1 MKPGITE
8 ISYDGGSI
16 AWLTMPPSADATLLI
31 RNAQVLLSDGNF
43 QSADVWIEGGVIRE
57 IGPNLE
63 RDADTVIEANQL
75 TLLPGVIDPQVHFRE
90 PGLEHKEDL
99 TTASR
104 ACARGGVT
112 SFLEMPNTKP
122 LTINQDALNDKL
134 TRAAQK
140 SFVNFGFFIGAT
152 AENLPDLQTATPT
165 PGIKIFMG
173 SMHGDLLVDQE
184 AALDRI
190 FATGTRLIAVHAEDQ
205 ARIAQRRQ
213 EFAGSTDPAI
223 HSVIQDNQAA
233 LNATQLAL
241 KLSKKYQRRLHI
253 LHLSTAEEAELLRH
267 DKPAWV
273 TAEVTPQ
280 HLLLNTGDYEKLG
293 SLIQMNPPIRNVHD
307 NAVLWQALQ
316 DGVIDFIATDHAPHT
331 LAEKGMANAANPADE
346 EATSTTVFLEPAK
359 VPSGMPGVE
368 TSLPLML
375 TQAMQGRCSVAQ
387 VSHWMSTAVA
397 KAYGIVGKGA
407 IASGYDA
414 DLVLVDL
421 DKYHP
426 VLREELQTKCG
437 WSPFEGWNL
446 TGWPVMTIVGGQVV
460 YNRGQFNGQ
469 VRGRALMFNT

>member
-1 MKPGITE
+1 LIGQI
-8 ISYDGGSI
+8 GS
-16 AWLTMPPSADATLLI
+16 
-31 RNAQVLLSDGNF
+31 
-43 QSADVWIEGGVIRE
+43 
-57 IGPNLE
+57 NLD
-63 RDADTVIEANQL
+63 RSADTVIEANHL

-122 LTINQDALNDKL
+122 LTINQAALNDKL

-140 SFVNFGFFIGAT
+140 SYVNFGFFIGAT
-152 AENLPDLQTATPT
+152 AANLPDLQTATPT

-184 AALDRI
+184 GALDRI

-213 EFAGSTDPAI
+213 EFAGITDPAI
-223 HSVIQDNQAA
+223 HSVIQDHQAA

-241 KLSKKYQRRLHI
+241 KLSKKYRRRLHI
-253 LHLSTAEEAELLRH
+253 LHLSTAEEAELLRQ

-280 HLLLNTGDYEKLG
+280 HLLLNTSFYEKLG
-293 SLIQMNPPIRNVHD
+293 SLIQMNPPIRSVHD
-307 NAVLWQALQ
+307 NEVLWQALR

-331 LAEKGMANAANPADE
+331 LAEKGRATPTNQADE
-346 EATSTTVFLEPAK
+346 EASATTVFLEPAK

-387 VSHWMSTAVA
+387 VAHWMSTAVA

-407 IASGYDA
+407 IAPGYDA

-421 DKYHP
+421 DTYHP
-426 VLREELQTKCG
+426 VLRAELQTKCG

-446 TGWPVMTIVGGQVV
+446 TGWPVVTIVGGQVV
-460 YNRGQFNGQ
+460 YERGKFNEQ
-469 VRGRALMFNT
+469 VRGRALTFNP